1 MKRFK
6 KILVGIDLS
15 NENRLVSSKLSTPTQ
30 EVVAQAVTL
39 AKANSARLLFF
50 YVLPALA
57 NQLDAQSQV
66 LLEMHHGRRTVK
78 DDAEQRIVEIAQS
91 AQAKG
96 VNAEGRIGLG
106 TSWIELIRQVQSGE
120 HDLLIA
126 GARHHGRIES
136 ALLGSTSIKL
146 LRKCPCP
153 VWIMQPGTKIN
164 NILVAHDLTPV
175 GDQALDLGASMARL
189 NEAQLHIL
197 HALDLSV
204 DQHWYLGPIPGNDG
218 PTIRQQAE
226 EKITSQLAQLE
237 LKCSGQIHVENYAPC
252 AAILDFV
259 NKNSIDL
266 LIMGTV
272 ARTGIAGLIIGN
284 TAEKLLPR
292 ISCSIL
298 ALKPDGFRTP
308 VTME

>member
-1 MKRFK
+1 
-6 KILVGIDLS
+6 
-15 NENRLVSSKLSTPTQ
+15 
-30 EVVAQAVTL
+30 VTL
-39 AKANSARLLFF
+39 AKANSAQLLFF
-50 YVLPALA
+50 YVLPKLA
-57 NQLDAQSQV
+57 TQLDAQSQV

-78 DDAEQRIVEIAQS
+78 DDADQRIVEIAQI

-96 VNAEGRIGLG
+96 VKAEGRIGLG

-126 GARHHGRIES
+126 GSRHHGRIQS

-153 VWIMQPGTKIN
+153 VWIMQPGTKID

-175 GDQALDLGASMARL
+175 GDEALDLGVSMARL

-197 HALDLSV
+197 HALDHSDV
-204 DQHWYLGPIPGNDG
+204 GPIPGKDG
-218 PTIRQQAE
+218 PTFRQQAE

-237 LKCSGQIHVENYAPC
+237 LRPSGQIHVENHAPSI
-252 AAILDFV
+252 AILDFV
-259 NKNSIDL
+259 DKYSIDL
-266 LIMGTV
+266 LVMGTV
-272 ARTGIAGLIIGN
+272 ARTGIAGLIMGN

-298 ALKPDGFRTP
+298 ALKPEGFRTP
-308 VTME
+308 VALE